1 MRSKAPFKLIA
12 QFLAIV
18 ILVLFLVP
26 LCSFGQGLKK
36 YTISGYIRE
45 EGSGETLIGVN
56 IYVPEYKTGT
66 TTNNY
71 GFYSIT
77 LPESDSLLIIFSYVG
92 FTPQRATIGFH
103 DNTDLNISL
112 RNNNVLSEV
121 TITGQRSELPSQSPG
136 MSNIKINTAQVKN
149 VPSLLGEKDV
159 LKVIQLMPGVQKGS
173 EGMSGFYVRGGG
185 PDQNL
190 IILDDAIV
198 YNVSHLFGFF
208 SVFNGDALKSVELTK
223 GGFPARFGGRL
234 SSVLEM
240 TMKEGNKEEWH
251 GNGGIGLISSRVTIE
266 GPLKKGKSSVLISGR
281 RTYADLFLRPLLKSL
296 KVENTG
302 YYFYDLNAKINYDF
316 GRNNKLYLSGYF
328 GKDKYYY
335 KNKNSFH
342 NEDLGFLWGN
352 ATGTLRWN
360 HLFSSK
366 IFGNTSAIFSNY
378 NFDIY
383 EEDWDKKNDIKYT
396 AEFYSGIQDFSLK
409 YDLDIIPAV
418 NHWIKAGVLSTFHR
432 FTPQA
437 FVKTHTMRNINLK
450 DNEVINGIESGVYAE
465 DTWKPFQRL
474 KINDG
479 IRFSHFVSSGRQ
491 YHFFEPRLSA
501 AWMVKNGLAAKASFS
516 SMNQFVHLISGTG
529 ISLPTD
535 LWVPTTAR
543 IRPQHSDQLA
553 LGFAKDIF
561 RPALSI
567 SIEGYM
573 KKMNNVLAY
582 KQGATFLDLD
592 SPDSGIGIKWEN
604 NVTSGKSWSSG
615 IEFLLEK
622 KEGKLTGWIGYT
634 LSKTMMQFDSLN
646 YGRKFPAKYDRRHD
660 ISIAATYKL
669 NNRITI
675 SGTWVYGTGN
685 SVTIPESLYLAPIH
699 MKNMSPYF
707 VRNQNYSDPVYDYGE
722 MNNFRV
728 KAYHRLDLG
737 ISFHKQKRW
746 GQRIWDFS
754 VYNVYNRKNPYYY
767 YPETR
772 SENEKTYGILRQVS
786 LFTIIPSFTYSF
798 EF

>member
-1 MRSKAPFKLIA
+1 MIRRTKRFSIIVMIF
-12 QFLAIV
+12 FL
-18 ILVLFLVP
+18 LLGN
-26 LCSFGQGLKK
+26 SFGQTSKK
-36 YTISGYIRE
+36 YTVSGYVKE
-45 EGSGETLIGVN
+45 EGSGESLIGVN
-56 IYVPEYKTGT
+56 IYIPEYRTGT
-66 TTNNY
+66 ITNNY

-77 LPESDSLLIIFSYVG
+77 LPEADSLLLIFSYVG
-92 FTPQRATIGFH
+92 FTPGRVVIGFR
-103 DNTDLNISL
+103 DNIDLNFSL
-112 RNNNVLSEV
+112 KNNNVLGEV
-121 TITGQRSELPSQSPG
+121 TIRGERAELQSQVPG
-136 MSNIKINTAQVKN
+136 MSNIRIGTAQIKN

-240 TMKEGNKEEWH
+240 SMKEGNKEEWH
-251 GNGGIGLISSRVTIE
+251 GNGGIGLISSRLTIE

-281 RTYADLFLRPLLKSL
+281 RTYADLFLRPIIKSL
-296 KVENTG
+296 TNDNTG

-328 GKDKYYY
+328 GKDKYYSIY
-335 KNKNSFH
+335 KNSGHNDNS
-342 NEDLGFLWGN
+342 GFLWGN

-366 IFGNTSAIFSNY
+366 LFGNASAIFSKYNFALYAKYNSQQNGMNY
-378 NFDIY
+378 N
-383 EEDWDKKNDIKYT
+383 
-396 AEFYSGIQDFSLK
+396 AEYYSGIQDFSLK
-409 YDLDIIPAV
+409 YDFDLIPAV
-418 NHWIKAGVLSTFHR
+418 NHWIKAGVITTFHQFR
-432 FTPQA
+432 PHA
-437 FVKTHTMRNINLK
+437 FVRTSSNLAMKNIDL
-450 DNEVINGIESGVYAE
+450 INGTESGIYAE
-465 DTWKPFQRL
+465 DTWHPVQRL

-479 IRFSHFVSSGRQ
+479 IRFSYFLSSGSQ
-491 YHFFEPRLSA
+491 YHFFEPRVSA
-501 AWMVKNGLAAKASFS
+501 AWMLQKNLAIKGSYS
-516 SMNQFVHLISGTG
+516 SMNQFIHLVSGTG

-543 IRPQHSDQLA
+543 IRPQHSDQVA
-553 LGFAKDIF
+553 LGFAKDMSK
-561 RPALSI
+561 PALSI
-567 SIEGYM
+567 SVEGYM

-582 KQGATFLDLD
+582 KSGASFIDLE
-592 SPDSGIGIKWEN
+592 SPDSGSGINWEN
-604 NVTSGKSWSSG
+604 NVTAGKSWSSG

-634 LSKTMMQFDSLN
+634 LSKTMMQFDSIN
-646 YGRKFPAKYDRRHD
+646 FGRKFAARYDRRHD
-660 ISIAATYKL
+660 VSIVATYRL
-669 NNRITI
+669 NKRISF

-685 SVTIPESLYLAPIH
+685 SVTLPQSAYQAVVHSPDI
-699 MKNMSPYF
+699 NNRMSNHYT
-707 VRNQNYSDPVYDYGE
+707 SETIYDFGE
-722 MNNFRV
+722 INNFRI
-728 KAYHRLDLG
+728 KPYHRLDLG

-746 GQRIWDFS
+746 GQRIWEIS
-754 VYNVYNRKNPYYY
+754 VYNAYNRKNPYYY
-767 YPETR
+767 YNETR
-772 SENEKTYGILRQVS
+772 TENGKTKGLLKQVN
-786 LFTIIPSFTYSF
+786 LFPVIPSFTYAF